1 MVEPLFSKPSL
12 NHCSTTAQQSLNN
25 FQEASPSSVMPAEPP
40 MSDRDPDH
48 VFLLAALERYERPL
62 IRYAMGVLPDLDQ
75 ARDIVQDVFIKLSRN
90 LATLDRERL
99 APWLFTVC
107 RNRALDHQRKH
118 QRLIPMETEVLD
130 LQTSPTPAPSAG
142 LEEKE
147 TTWQIRRWIA
157 QLPDKQREAVR
168 LKFISGLSYKEISE
182 VLKTSVGN
190 VGTLIHLGVTTLRE
204 RWLAAEQA

>member
-1 MVEPLFSKPSL
+1 
-12 NHCSTTAQQSLNN
+12 
-25 FQEASPSSVMPAEPP
+25 

-62 IRYAMGVLPDLDQ
+62 IRYAMGVVPDLDQ

-90 LATLDRERL
+90 LSTLDRDRL

-130 LQTSPTPAPSAG
+130 LETSPTPDPSAG
-142 LEEKE
+142 MEEKE
-147 TTWQIRRWIA
+147 TNQQIRRWIN
-157 QLPDKQREAVR
+157 QLPEKQREAVR
-168 LKFISGLSYKEISE
+168 LKFISGLSYKEISD

-190 VGTLIHLGVTTLRE
+190 VGTLIHQGVSTLRE
-204 RWLAAEQA
+204 RWLATEQA

>member
-1 MVEPLFSKPSL
+1 
-12 NHCSTTAQQSLNN
+12 
-25 FQEASPSSVMPAEPP
+25 MPAEPP

-48 VFLLAALERYERPL
+48 AFLLAALDRYERPL
-62 IRYAMGVLPDLDQ
+62 IRYAMGVLPDLEQ
-75 ARDIVQDVFIKLSRN
+75 ARDIVQDVFIKLSQN
-90 LATLDRERL
+90 LGTLDRERL

-107 RNRALDHQRKH
+107 RNRALDHHRKH
-118 QRLIPMETEVLD
+118 QRMIPMETEVLD
-130 LQTSPTPAPSAG
+130 LEASPLPPPSAD
-142 LEEKE
+142 LEERE
-147 TTWQIRRWIA
+147 TSQQIRKWIA

-168 LKFISGLSYKEISE
+168 LKFISGLSYKEISD